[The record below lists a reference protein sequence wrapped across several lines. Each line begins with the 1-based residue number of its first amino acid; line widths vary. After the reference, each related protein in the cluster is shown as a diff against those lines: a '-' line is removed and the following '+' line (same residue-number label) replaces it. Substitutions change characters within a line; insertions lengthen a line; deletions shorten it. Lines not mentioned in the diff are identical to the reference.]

1 MKKFVKIRG
10 LDEIEGACWN
20 LGYGRIRK
28 HKRLEIVEFR
38 DIKVFGVFGFVEDL
52 FREKR
57 DAYAD
62 FYLEYH
68 INHEYLLSNSLNN
81 LIVYHFSAYYH
92 WLVISWR
99 NLDGS

>member
-57 DAYAD
+57 NAYAN
-62 FYLEYH
+62 FYYLEYH
-68 INHEYLLSNSLNN
+68 INHEYLLSN
-81 LIVYHFSAYYH
+81 Y
-92 WLVISWR
+92 
-99 NLDGS
+99 